1 MLCKQRKMSF
11 HQVRV
16 YSLGIRDINVEKQ
29 ETTEPD
35 YKCNH
40 HLIALLIF
48 ASSTSYSR
56 GYRNILLGRFTRQVC
71 IDKIIEIS

>member
-1 MLCKQRKMSF
+1 MRA
-11 HQVRV
+11 

-40 HLIALLIF
+40 HLIAYWSLPQVLVIPG
-48 ASSTSYSR
+48 AIET
-56 GYRNILLGRFTRQVC
+56 LGRFTKQVC